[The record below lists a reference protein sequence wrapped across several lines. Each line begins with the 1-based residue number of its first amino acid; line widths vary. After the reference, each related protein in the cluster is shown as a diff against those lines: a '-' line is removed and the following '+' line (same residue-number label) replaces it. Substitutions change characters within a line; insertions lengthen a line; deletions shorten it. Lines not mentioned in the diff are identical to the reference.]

1 VTHHVHLLATPGRAD
16 GISKTFQSPGRRY
29 AQYFNH
35 ACQRGGALWEGRY
48 RATARRN
55 AKKRKKRNGVR
66 HD

>member
-48 RATARRN
+48 RATVLDSERCLLTPMP
-55 AKKRKKRNGVR
+55 
-66 HD
+66 